1 MSKLSVLSIG
11 LFCLYIAL
19 PLDLS
24 FVLSYLTY
32 TCIHVCVCVCVCV
45 CSFIILFYLLL
56 VLSILRD
63 IVFSLIRS
71 VVSTSYLFRLRL
83 CEFQVSKFSRL
94 PKVRYT
100 DWTYL
105 YILVSLR

>member
-32 TCIHVCVCVCVCV
+32 TCIHVCSLIY
-45 CSFIILFYLLL
+45 SFVLLVVSSIYLSYEILF
-56 VLSILRD
+56 
-63 IVFSLIRS
+63 FH
-71 VVSTSYLFRLRL
+71 
-83 CEFQVSKFSRL
+83 
-94 PKVRYT
+94 
-100 DWTYL
+100 
-105 YILVSLR
+105 